1 MSGPPTAMTGRLS
14 SLGLWTRAC
23 QCGPS
28 MHPRLLTMRNLCS
41 VRECPKSSH
50 SREPRVEVAQPFL
63 TELWMSHSVT
73 SAMFYWLKHSQAHPD
88 LRGGDTDPTSQWETY
103 RRIWSHVLKY
113 TQHSIMLWQYVCFL
127 CLCVQSCPT
136 LGNPTDCSP
145 PGSSV
150 RRISQQEYWSGL
162 PFPSLEDL
170 PDPGIKPVSSALAGR
185 FFTTEPPGQPCC
197 SMYTVS

>member
-1 MSGPPTAMTGRLS
+1 
-14 SLGLWTRAC
+14 
-23 QCGPS
+23 
-28 MHPRLLTMRNLCS
+28 
-41 VRECPKSSH
+41 
-50 SREPRVEVAQPFL
+50 
-63 TELWMSHSVT
+63 
-73 SAMFYWLKHSQAHPD
+73 
-88 LRGGDTDPTSQWETY
+88 
-103 RRIWSHVLKY
+103 
-113 TQHSIMLWQYVCFL
+113 MLWQYVCFL

-185 FFTTEPPGQPCC
+185 FFTTEPPGKSPKSALDFFFLISHPLLNLPVGTQGRLWRLFPIVKEMGDMKRLCVQEPHRALHGIKI
-197 SMYTVS
+197 SLLTR